1 MDYNLP
7 GSSVQGI
14 LQARILEWAAITFS
28 RDQIWVSCI
37 TGRFFTKADQAKNTE
52 CVSVINKH
60 GAGLSLVI
68 PYSLYGIADP
78 MIATRFGVSL
88 VLLPLSGMIHY
99 GTTFWEVFIISI
111 FSSSVCAES
120 DHQSPEDLRSVVGLG
135 ATAVLLCSLVF
146 SALYLYILIN
156 VADQP

>member
-1 MDYNLP
+1 ML
-7 GSSVQGI
+7 
-14 LQARILEWAAITFS
+14 
-28 RDQIWVSCI
+28 
-37 TGRFFTKADQAKNTE
+37 
-52 CVSVINKH
+52 
-60 GAGLSLVI
+60 
-68 PYSLYGIADP
+68 
-78 MIATRFGVSL
+78 ATRFGVSL

-135 ATAVLLCSLVF
+135 AAAVLLCSLVF

-156 VADQP
+156 VADQPQRLAGADIQPAL

>member
-1 MDYNLP
+1 M
-7 GSSVQGI
+7 
-14 LQARILEWAAITFS
+14 
-28 RDQIWVSCI
+28 
-37 TGRFFTKADQAKNTE
+37 
-52 CVSVINKH
+52 SVINTH
-60 GAGLSLVI
+60 GAALSLVI
-68 PYSLYGIADP
+68 PYSFNTSWKAYGIADP
-78 MIATRFGVSL
+78 TLATRFGVSL

-120 DHQSPEDLRSVVGLG
+120 DHQSPEDLRSLIGLG

-156 VADQP
+156 VADQPQRLAGADIQPAL